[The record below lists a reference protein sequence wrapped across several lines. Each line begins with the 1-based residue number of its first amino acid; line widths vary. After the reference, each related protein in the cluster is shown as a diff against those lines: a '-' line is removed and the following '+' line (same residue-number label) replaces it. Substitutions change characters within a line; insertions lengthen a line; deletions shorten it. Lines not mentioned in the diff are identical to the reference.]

1 MQSQNIHD
9 TFGDYEG
16 ITLDKSHRIIKSSMV
31 TDFDYNVFTGELT
44 KYYDVLV
51 DSNLEVNPHSTFR
64 GRHANKIYA
73 HRFSITG
80 KTWGVYTALYA
91 LRNML
96 IR

>member
-9 TFGDYEG
+9 TFGDYE
-16 ITLDKSHRIIKSSMV
+16 KNPRQSHRLIKSSMV
-31 TDFDYNVFTGELT
+31 THINYNLFTGELT
-44 KYYDVLV
+44 KYYDALF
-51 DSNLEVNPHSTFR
+51 DTSSDVNPHNSVR

-80 KTWGVYTALYA
+80 KTWGIYTAFYA

>member
-9 TFGDYEG
+9 TFGDYEENPP
-16 ITLDKSHRIIKSSMV
+16 SQYHRLIKSSMV
-31 TDFDYNVFTGELT
+31 IDSCYNILTGELT
-44 KYYDVLV
+44 KHYDVLV
-51 DSNLEVNPHSTFR
+51 DSNSEVNPHSTLK